1 MTKLMSIYED
11 ASENLVLCK
20 ACAKRYC
27 LPRIDVASEGD
38 KCDRC
43 GTIDD
48 DLPTNRVRIPTSKRE
63 NH

>member
-11 ASENLVLCK
+11 
-20 ACAKRYC
+20 
-27 LPRIDVASEGD
+27 ASEGD

-48 DLPTNRVRIPTSKRE
+48 DLPTNRVRIPTSKR
-63 NH
+63 